1 MPSAPAEPRATGAPG
16 RAVRRSG
23 RAARGSA
30 ACHALTTVD
39 TGRSQASMTSPGS
52 GGSRIRP
59 DGIDTT
65 RPHPARM
72 YDYFLGGKDN
82 YEVDQVAAEK
92 VIAKAPE
99 VREGVRANRDFL
111 LRAVRHVVGEY
122 GIRQIL
128 DVGTGLPTEPN
139 VHQVAHAIAPETR
152 VVYVDNDPIVSTHS
166 MALLD
171 GTDHTSVVLADL
183 RQPQELLAHPEVRR
197 LIDFDRPV
205 ALLLVAVVHFL
216 ADSDDPDG
224 IVATLR
230 DALPAGSCLVLSH
243 GTGDVH
249 EDGRADAAA
258 VYNEATAPLVLRSH
272 ERITQFFGDFTLVDP
287 GLVPVTHWR
296 PEVPLR
302 PDAPAI
308 GMYGG
313 VARKAG

>member
-1 MPSAPAEPRATGAPG
+1 
-16 RAVRRSG
+16 
-23 RAARGSA
+23 
-30 ACHALTTVD
+30 
-39 TGRSQASMTSPGS
+39 MTSPGS

-216 ADSDDPDG
+216 ADSDDPDR